1 MVLTAAPMYFAT
13 DRELAPR
20 AASLLFLHLER
31 FQIITAACSVILAG
45 IMAVRPGGTARRVL
59 LAGVLLAALLAA
71 ISSQA
76 ITPRIEQMRQQG
88 QTQTPEF
95 KRLHGIS
102 MSLLL
107 GELIILAGCGFVIPK
122 VAHAPRVGS

>member
-1 MVLTAAPMYFAT
+1 MVLTAAQMYFAT

-20 AASLLFLHLER
+20 AASLLFLHFER
-31 FQIITAACSVILAG
+31 FQIVTAVCSVILAG
-45 IMAVRPGGTARRVL
+45 IMAIRPGRMARRL
-59 LAGVLLAALLAA
+59 LLVGILLAALLAA

-76 ITPRIEQMRQQG
+76 VTPRIEQMRQHG

-102 MSLLL
+102 MTLLL
-107 GELIILAGCGFVIPK
+107 GELVILVGCGFAMPK
-122 VAHAPRVGS
+122 VAHASRVGD